1 MGKALVGIEYAREI
15 ENVKNQMPLHLQAQA
30 VKAELYYKYF
40 KELMNQGFTDT
51 QALEI
56 IKSRGL
62 E

>member
-1 MGKALVGIEYAREI
+1 MSKPLVGIELAREI
-15 ENVKNQMPLHLQAQA
+15 EKVKSQMPLHLQAQT

-40 KELMNQGFTDT
+40 KELMNQGFADT